1 MQVLEKQDLWFGR
14 RAANAEGRLLLYCFP
29 PAGGG
34 STFFRS
40 WMESSARAVQICPV
54 QLPGREH
61 RMMEQPFSQLRPL
74 VQALAQVIRPQQ
86 PFAFF
91 GHSMGALIS
100 FELAREFRRLG
111 LPSPLR
117 LFVSAAPAPQ
127 LPLKPPRYLLADC
140 EFVAELRAL
149 GGTSELILKDAE
161 LLRYFM
167 PMLRADF
174 QVVDTYDYLPEEPL
188 DCPIHVFGG
197 EKDLEVPMYQLLAWR
212 EQTRAGFRSQIYP
225 GDHFYLQ
232 AIWGKLFEVISAHMH
247 MEEACF

>member
-1 MQVLEKQDLWFGR
+1 MQVFEKQNLWLGGSV
-14 RAANAEGRLLLYCFP
+14 ANAEDRLLLFCFP

-34 STFFRS
+34 TTFFRS
-40 WMESSARAVQICPV
+40 WMESNAHAIQVCPV

-74 VQALAQVIRPQQ
+74 VQALAQVIRPEQ

-100 FELAREFRRLG
+100 FELAREFRRQG
-111 LPSPLR
+111 LRGPLR

-127 LPLKPPRYLLADC
+127 LPLKPARYSLGDR
-140 EFVAELRAL
+140 EFVDELRAL
-149 GGTSELILKDAE
+149 GGTSELILKNAE
-161 LLRYFM
+161 ILRYFM

-174 QVVDTYDYLPEEPL
+174 QVVDTYEYLPEEPL

-197 EKDLEVPMYQLLAWR
+197 DKDLEVPLDQLLAWR
-212 EQTRAGFRSQIYP
+212 EQTRAGFTSQICP
-225 GDHFYLQ
+225 GDHFYVQ
-232 AIWGKLFEVISAHMH
+232 SIWGKLIDVISARMQL
-247 MEEACF
+247 EATYF